1 MLSVSEGAAELFA
14 AAVVSREYLLHHRV
28 CPDRLDGDGALVV
41 ALGPG
46 AFLEAIPELCDV
58 YERKI
63 VTRNVTDDELERMIE
78 RITAH
83 VQDGADATHLHED
96 DTADVREIA
105 NQPPVIR
112 YVNTLL
118 HDAYEA
124 GASDIHIESTRGGAT
139 ARVRVDGVLAPTN
152 EPPRR
157 LHAAVVSRLKL
168 LADLD
173 ISERRRPQDG
183 RIRVRVENTEL
194 YLRVSTVPTVYGE
207 SVVLRLLDRGTRP
220 VDLTALGMPDTI
232 LREMAIA
239 IDRPHGMVLVTGPTG
254 SGKTTTLYSA
264 LRRRDIRAE
273 KVVTVE
279 DPVEYQLEGVTQV
292 PVHRQAG
299 VTFASALRSILRQD
313 PDVVMIGEMRDAET
327 IDTAM
332 KAAETGHLLISTLH
346 TPDAQSTILRIMAM
360 FPPEEQEVVRI
371 RLSETL
377 NSVVSQRLLPRADGN
392 GRAVAAEILI
402 VTPAV
407 RDMIADGK
415 RIGEIRDYIADGRDQ
430 YGMQTFDQHLSD
442 LVQSGE
448 VTFDTAMAAATN
460 PSDFELKMNMFR
472 RVSTTVTVSAVIAAE
487 MTASSITP
495 AAASAPPTGMDGM
508 TQGGGFDFLG
518 Q

>member
-1 MLSVSEGAAELFA
+1 MSSVAEGDLESV
-14 AAVVSREYLLHHRV
+14 AVAGVSREYLLHHRV
-28 CPDRLDGDGALVV
+28 CPDKLDDNGALIV
-41 ALGPG
+41 AIGPG
-46 AFLEAIPELCDV
+46 AFLEAIPELSDV
-58 YERKI
+58 YGRLI
-63 VTRNVTDDELERMIE
+63 ITRDTSDDDLERMIE

-83 VQDGADATHLHED
+83 AENGAEPLRSGED

-124 GASDIHIESTRGGAT
+124 GASDVHIESTRGGAV
-139 ARVRVDGVLAPTN
+139 ARVRVDGLLAPTI

-157 LHAAVVSRLKL
+157 LHDAVVSRLKL

-183 RIRVRVENTEL
+183 RIRVRVDNTEL

-220 VDLTALGMPDTI
+220 VDLTALGMPDEI
-232 LREMAIA
+232 LREMATA

-264 LRRRDIRAE
+264 LRRRDIRSE

-313 PDVVMIGEMRDAET
+313 PDVVMIGEMRDTETAE
-327 IDTAM
+327 IAIQASM
-332 KAAETGHLLISTLH
+332 TGHLVFSTLH
-346 TPDAQSTILRIMAM
+346 TNDAIGALPRLFDLGIAPYLVAATLTAVQAQRL
-360 FPPEEQEVVRI
+360 VRI
-371 RLSETL
+371 ACPECKSPDELRSDFAEMQQ
-377 NSVVSQRLLPRADGN
+377 SVAPEIASGSFIRANGCAACRGTGFKGRIGIFEMVTIDDSLRAAIARGAPRAELKSLADERGY
-392 GRAVAAEILI
+392 R
-402 VTPAV
+402 P
-407 RDMIADGK
+407 MIADG
-415 RIGEIRDYIADGRDQ
+415 IAK
-430 YGMQTFDQHLSD
+430 
-442 LVQSGE
+442 
-448 VTFDTAMAAATN
+448 AAAGITTM
-460 PSDFELKMNMFR
+460 EEVL
-472 RVSTTVTVSAVIAAE
+472 RVCNA
-487 MTASSITP
+487 
-495 AAASAPPTGMDGM
+495 
-508 TQGGGFDFLG
+508 
-518 Q
+518 